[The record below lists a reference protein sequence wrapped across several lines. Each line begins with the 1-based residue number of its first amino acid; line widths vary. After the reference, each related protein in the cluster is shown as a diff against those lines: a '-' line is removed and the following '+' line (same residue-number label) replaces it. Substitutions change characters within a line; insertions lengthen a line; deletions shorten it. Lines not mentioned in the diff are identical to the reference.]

1 MQKTDVLIT
10 VIDMARAGL
19 GFTPSDAMAQI
30 AELIAEEDVE
40 NPLYDS
46 RVERLLRLGAC
57 IWSLRR
63 DTLEG
68 RAPSAS
74 MPTVASARAFEDL
87 NPAS

>member
-19 GFTPSDAMAQI
+19 GFTPSDAMAQL

-40 NPLYDS
+40 NALYDS

-63 DTLEG
+63 DTLEARPAAG
-68 RAPSAS
+68 TR
-74 MPTVASARAFEDL
+74 TVASAGVFENL
-87 NPAS
+87 KSAS